1 MKNLPSTVNVLII
14 DDSPA
19 ITRAARKFLEGTEFE
34 VFSAGTTVE
43 GLSLVSEVSPRF
55 ILIDAAMRDIDGY
68 QFAYLVRSFRPDS
81 GIKLVLLELKSNQID
96 IERFNGGNFF
106 EKLLKPFTREELLSI
121 LESENDRGLNT
132 NR

>member
-1 MKNLPSTVNVLII
+1 MKNLPSVVNVLLI

-19 ITRAARKFLEGTEFE
+19 IRRAVRKFLEGTEFE

-43 GLSLVSEVSPRF
+43 GLSLVSDVSPRF
-55 ILIDAAMRDIDGY
+55 ILVDASMPEIDGY
-68 QFAYLVRSFRPDS
+68 QFAYLIRSFRPDS

-96 IERFNGGNFF
+96 IEKFNRGNFY
-106 EKLLKPFTREELLSI
+106 ERLLKPFTREELLSI
-121 LESENDRGLNT
+121 LEDENERDLNT

>member
-1 MKNLPSTVNVLII
+1 MKNLPSVVNVLLI

-19 ITRAARKFLEGTEFE
+19 ITRAVRKFLEGTEFE

-43 GLSLVSEVSPRF
+43 GLSLVSDVSPHF
-55 ILIDAAMRDIDGY
+55 ILVDASMPDIDGY
-68 QFAYLVRSFRPDS
+68 QFAHLITSFRSDS
-81 GIKLVLLELKSNQID
+81 GIKLILLELKSNQID
-96 IERFNGGNFF
+96 IDKFNGGNFF

-121 LESENDRGLNT
+121 LEGGNDRGLKT

>member
-1 MKNLPSTVNVLII
+1 MKNLPSVVNVLLI

-19 ITRAARKFLEGTEFE
+19 ITRAVRKFLEGTEFE

-43 GLSLVSEVSPRF
+43 GLSLVSDVSPHF
-55 ILIDAAMRDIDGY
+55 ILIDASMPDIDGY
-68 QFAYLVRSFRPDS
+68 QFAYLIRSFRSDS

-96 IERFNGGNFF
+96 IEKFNGGNFF

-121 LESENDRGLNT
+121 LEGENDRGLNT

>member
-1 MKNLPSTVNVLII
+1 MKNLPSVVNVLLI

-19 ITRAARKFLEGTEFE
+19 ITRAVRKFLEGTEFE

-43 GLSLVSEVSPRF
+43 GLSLVSDVSPHF
-55 ILIDAAMRDIDGY
+55 ILIDASMPDIDGY
-68 QFAYLVRSFRPDS
+68 QFAYLIESFRSDL
-81 GIKLVLLELKSNQID
+81 GVKLVLLELKSNQID
-96 IERFNGGNFF
+96 IDKFNGGNFF

-121 LESENDRGLNT
+121 LEGENDRGLNT